1 MVWSKRRQSRCSQ
14 RRFVGQVFN
23 LPGRFGQVENL
34 PHEGFTLIEMLVSVT
49 LVLLMMVM
57 FGEIFQLATASVSK
71 QRIMAD
77 NDQNARTIVT
87 VLRGDLDNRT
97 FRSPAPF
104 FPEELAESFGSD
116 NILNFYARRGYFSIS
131 CNNPADGTDDVLQF
145 TTQVSEDLRDLRQY
159 GRAIPL
165 FAGAGATSALNFLSN
180 GNQPDRDDGQITSN
194 YAASSKAAEVSY
206 FMRGQR
212 LYRRV
217 QLLRD
222 PIGGDQLNLVDPNTP
237 KDKTEP
243 AQPKFFNPATLAYVD
258 YFLPGGVYDTQ
269 SAAMFGSIG
278 FWRDFD
284 FSASRTPASLSVYAP
299 SLPINARFHGIDA
312 LWNDSTGL
320 PYTPHPLMPSL
331 GQTWNRFG
339 HSNEI
344 VLSLPPATLPAFA
357 APVTTN
363 GMPREFTTATGSA
376 AIPSVFVGRF
386 TQEETSHPNF
396 RYPQALAIAP
406 STPPGAWN
414 GNPMDAAGTELTL
427 NSLNGAV
434 NEFQPNSASSRP
446 GVDLL
451 LSNVH
456 EFRVELWDERLNMF
470 VVPGHALTDT
480 APGDDGI
487 FGTPD
492 DTALGD
498 YAAARQLNG
507 TYGPLGGAPNNF
519 DTWHPQFNRSGNFIL
534 DPVGTTVPD
543 FRDAADR
550 PPYRPLKYAPVG
562 TGNAGPPPP
571 GPTPG
576 GAYLPSYWAP
586 GTSYVV
592 GDVVF
597 PRTEDLNAN
606 GYLDPGEDGTCGF
619 PPSPF
624 TPPRPQFTQVTGF
637 NSSNPLFKFPAFGL
651 TYAYRCVAPGTS
663 GPPGSDPNWTA
674 TLGPP
679 GIRGNSADID
689 VNLNG
694 VVDPGDTDSNG
705 NGIFDPAE
713 PSWVCEYNVRPL
725 RAIRITIR
733 YEHPTS
739 KQMKQVTLVHSLCD
753 ATSVP

>member
-1 MVWSKRRQSRCSQ
+1 MVWLKYRQSRCS
-14 RRFVGQVFN
+14 RR
-23 LPGRFGQVENL
+23 RFGQVENL
-34 PHEGFTLIEMLVSVT
+34 PHGGFTLIEMLVSVT

-57 FGEIFQLATASVSK
+57 FGEVFQLATSSVSK

-87 VLRGDLDNRT
+87 VLRSDLDNRT
-97 FRSPAPF
+97 FRSPVPF
-104 FPEELAESFGSD
+104 FPEELNSNVSSHD
-116 NILNFYARRGYFSIS
+116 ILNFYMRRGYFSIS

-145 TTQVSEDLRDLRQY
+145 TTQVPEKRPDLLQY

-165 FAGAGATSALNFLSN
+165 FAGAGGTPALNFLSN

-194 YAASSKAAEVSY
+194 LAASSKAAEVSY
-206 FMRGQR
+206 FVRGQR

-222 PIGGDQLNLVDPNTP
+222 PIGGDQLNLADPNAP
-237 KDKTEP
+237 KDTSES
-243 AQPKFFNPATLAYVD
+243 AQPEFWNPATLAYVD

-269 SAAMFGSIG
+269 VSAAPPAGFGSIG

-299 SLPINARFHGIDA
+299 SLPVNARFHGIDA
-312 LWNDSTGL
+312 LSNDSTAL
-320 PYTPHPLMPSL
+320 PHTPHPLMPSL

-339 HSNEI
+339 HNHEI
-344 VLSLPPATLPAFA
+344 VLALPLGTT
-357 APVTTN
+357 PVITN

-396 RYPQALAIAP
+396 RYPQALALAP
-406 STPPGAWN
+406 ATPPGAWN
-414 GNPMDAAGTELTL
+414 GNPMDAVGTELTL
-427 NSLNGAV
+427 NTVTGAV
-434 NEFQPNSASSRP
+434 NEFQPNSAFSRP

-470 VVPGHALTDT
+470 VVPGHALSDT

-487 FGTPD
+487 SGTPD

-498 YAAARQLNG
+498 YASARQLNG
-507 TYGPLGGAPNNF
+507 TYGPLGGAPNIF
-519 DTWHPQFNRSGNFIL
+519 DTWHPQFNRNANFFT
-534 DPVGTTVPD
+534 DPTNPMNLLPVLS
-543 FRDAADR
+543 DAADR
-550 PPYRPLKYAPVG
+550 PPYRPLKYAPLNPLAAPG
-562 TGNAGPPPP
+562 TPYAGPAPP

-576 GAYLPSYWAP
+576 GSFLPGYWAP
-586 GTSYVV
+586 GTSYSV
-592 GDVVF
+592 GNVVF

-606 GYLDPGEDGTCGF
+606 GILDTGEDGVCGF
-619 PPSPF
+619 PADGFPNSSGPFPSP
-624 TPPRPQFTQVTGF
+624 
-637 NSSNPLFKFPAFGL
+637 NPLFKFPAFGL
-651 TYAYRCVAPGTS
+651 MFAYRCVSPGTS
-663 GPPGSDPNWTA
+663 GALAFEPAWT
-674 TLGPP
+674 TTFGPP
-679 GIRGNSADID
+679 GNRGNSADID

-713 PSWVCEYNVRPL
+713 PSWMLEYNVRPL
-725 RAIRITIR
+725 RAIRITVR
-733 YEHPTS
+733 FEHPTS
-739 KQMKQVTLVHSLCD
+739 QQMKQITVVHSLRD
-753 ATSVP
+753 NTSVP